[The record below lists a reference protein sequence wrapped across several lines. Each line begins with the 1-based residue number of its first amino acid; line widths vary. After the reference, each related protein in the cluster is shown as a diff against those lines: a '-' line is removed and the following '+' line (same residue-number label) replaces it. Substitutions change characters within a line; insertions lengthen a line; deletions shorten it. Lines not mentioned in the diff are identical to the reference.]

1 MKQNIEN
8 LEKINKEASSILL
21 EIKGLLHA
29 IQISSCIDYPSD
41 TLLELSLK
49 KLKKVFY
56 IIEENR
62 KILNIDYE

>member
-21 EIKGLLHA
+21 EIKGLLRA